1 VSIKSTESKEE
12 MRIDT
17 MPKTTS
23 SKVTI
28 DVPADLYKLLTK
40 IKGETGKSI
49 RSLVSEGLPL
59 VILKYEDVLEESK
72 KEALIEAEMMDKTLN
87 RLKESIKK

>member
-1 VSIKSTESKEE
+1 
-12 MRIDT
+12 
-17 MPKTTS
+17 MPKKTS

-59 VILKYEDVLEESK
+59 VILEYEDVLEESK
-72 KEALIEAEMMDKTLN
+72 KEALIEAEAMDKTLN
-87 RLKESIKK
+87 KLKESIKR

>member
-1 VSIKSTESKEE
+1 
-12 MRIDT
+12 

-59 VILKYEDVLEESK
+59 VILKYEDVLEKSK
-72 KEALIEAEMMDKTLN
+72 KEALIEAETMDKTLN
-87 RLKESIKK
+87 KIRESIKK